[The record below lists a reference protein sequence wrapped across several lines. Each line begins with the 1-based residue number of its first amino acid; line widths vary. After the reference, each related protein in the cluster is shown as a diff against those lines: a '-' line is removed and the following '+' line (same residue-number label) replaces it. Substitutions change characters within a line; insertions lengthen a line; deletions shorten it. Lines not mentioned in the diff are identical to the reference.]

1 MMSFDTHAAM
11 DMITHSTGGFSYDT
25 LARAL
30 ISNKKAKAGGCLLKD
45 CQEFCEYLES
55 RELSNVMPRVIGM
68 KMFIMSILHIN

>member
-30 ISNKKAKAGGCLLKD
+30 ISNKKAKAGRCLLKD

-55 RELSNVMPRVIGM
+55 QGVI
-68 KMFIMSILHIN
+68 KRNAPCDRDEDVYYEYSPH